1 MGKSLRKIGRDT
13 QCEQCKKSAYMG
25 KEELPSFFYNFLQDY
40 WPRDVNLVDNEIWI
54 YNLKKVKE
62 DSSFISVY
70 SYLWESVPRIFE
82 AGVTMESRLKECSLL
97 LHDHASK
104 LFEWDRMISKKSS
117 YEKLEAYKT
126 FLKKHRKENK
136 IMVYIYGCKFSGF
149 KAYELTQLPRHLD
162 AKRIYLFILKT
173 HNFEEKVFKIWK
185 SHFLSDASIALL
197 HDSFWWWFLYKFK
210 PDRKFQDCLFD
221 RISESYVALFLSIPI
236 SRKDAFF
243 QVYPDCLAQA
253 IYATF
258 QEAFPE
264 SSNLFNDEFK
274 EDLGNTI
281 ILWLSGMN
289 ISFKGFWSHWKL
301 KELSTTTIHGSRKA
315 PAKSLKERITSSQE
329 RIAESKY
336 LPNWQDGRGDQKQVY
351 PLSDWCNSHS
361 LVKVLIALDLVF
373 VVTVVCA
380 YYGLFLCACRTF
392 LY

>member
-1 MGKSLRKIGRDT
+1 MAVQWKRQWMPR
-13 QCEQCKKSAYMG
+13 
-25 KEELPSFFYNFLQDY
+25 FNFQDY

-136 IMVYIYGCKFSGF
+136 IMLSDEMETEKNIEGCKFSGF

-281 ILWLSGMN
+281 ILWLSG
-289 ISFKGFWSHWKL
+289 IKPQRGFWSHWKL

-329 RIAESKY
+329 RIAES
-336 LPNWQDGRGDQKQVY
+336 L
-351 PLSDWCNSHS
+351 NS
-361 LVKVLIALDLVF
+361 
-373 VVTVVCA
+373 T
-380 YYGLFLCACRTF
+380 
-392 LY
+392 